1 MDRLTAG
8 ALLEILNRIAVS
20 LDKIAETTDPKNKK
34 SDISSKVID
43 VKNHMKGN
51 NIMKAE
57 IKFDRSEFKSEEK
70 MIGGVEFTVKVGFTG
85 NVYINGKYY
94 RQLCFT
100 PNQVALVVEDF
111 LNGVPADND
120 DDKEENNDE

>member
-1 MDRLTAG
+1 
-8 ALLEILNRIAVS
+8 
-20 LDKIAETTDPKNKK
+20 
-34 SDISSKVID
+34 
-43 VKNHMKGN
+43 
-51 NIMKAE
+51 MKAE

-70 MIGGVEFTVKVGFTG
+70 MIGGVEFKVKVGFTG
-85 NVYINGKYY
+85 NVYINEKFY

>member
-1 MDRLTAG
+1 
-8 ALLEILNRIAVS
+8 
-20 LDKIAETTDPKNKK
+20 
-34 SDISSKVID
+34 
-43 VKNHMKGN
+43 
-51 NIMKAE
+51 MKAE
-57 IKFDRSEFKSEEK
+57 IKFDRNEFKSEEK
-70 MIGGVEFTVKVGFTG
+70 MIGGVEFKVKVGFTG
-85 NVYINGKYY
+85 NVYINEKFY

>member
-1 MDRLTAG
+1 
-8 ALLEILNRIAVS
+8 
-20 LDKIAETTDPKNKK
+20 
-34 SDISSKVID
+34 
-43 VKNHMKGN
+43 
-51 NIMKAE
+51 MKAE

-111 LNGVPADND
+111 LNGVPADEYSETFSD
-120 DDKEENNDE
+120 FCIRKGYIEEGGETNE

>member
-1 MDRLTAG
+1 
-8 ALLEILNRIAVS
+8 
-20 LDKIAETTDPKNKK
+20 
-34 SDISSKVID
+34 
-43 VKNHMKGN
+43 
-51 NIMKAE
+51 MKAE
-57 IKFDRSEFKSEEK
+57 IKFDRNEFKSEEK
-70 MIGGVEFTVKVGFTG
+70 IIGGVEFKVKVGFTG
-85 NVYINGKYY
+85 NVYINEKFY

>member
-1 MDRLTAG
+1 
-8 ALLEILNRIAVS
+8 
-20 LDKIAETTDPKNKK
+20 
-34 SDISSKVID
+34 
-43 VKNHMKGN
+43 
-51 NIMKAE
+51 MKAE

-70 MIGGVEFTVKVGFTG
+70 MIGGVEFKVKVGFTG
-85 NVYINGKYY
+85 NVYINEKFY

-100 PNQVALVVEDF
+100 PNQVALVIEDY